1 MVTYDELLKNI
12 TAHLRGRREK
22 AGFTQDQIARVLNV
36 NRSTISRFENGEVDS
51 IILYYRYVT
60 ALSVM
65 SVLINRGKADE
76 NE

>member
-12 TAHLRGRREK
+12 TAHLRGRREQ
-22 AGFTQDQIARVLNV
+22 AGFTQDQIARALNV

-65 SVLINRGKADE
+65 TVLINRGKTDE